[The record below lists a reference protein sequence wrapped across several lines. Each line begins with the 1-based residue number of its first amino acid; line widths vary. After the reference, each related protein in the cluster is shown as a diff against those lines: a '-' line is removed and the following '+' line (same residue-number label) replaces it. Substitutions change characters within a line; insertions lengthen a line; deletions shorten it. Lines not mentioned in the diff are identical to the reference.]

1 MGGSNVKV
9 EMGEGQPE
17 NRRERG
23 GGRRGHGKV
32 RLSRQGEGGDKGR
45 LPDR

>member
-1 MGGSNVKV
+1 MGGINVKA

-23 GGRRGHGKV
+23 GGLGEDMV
-32 RLSRQGEGGDKGR
+32 R
-45 LPDR
+45 